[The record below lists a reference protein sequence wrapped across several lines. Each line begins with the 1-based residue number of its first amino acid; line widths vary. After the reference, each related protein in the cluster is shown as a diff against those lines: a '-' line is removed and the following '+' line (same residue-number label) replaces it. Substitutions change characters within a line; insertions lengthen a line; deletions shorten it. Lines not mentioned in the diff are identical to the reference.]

1 MGGIMDNFTA
11 PATNIPKIEEKDKA
25 KEIFET
31 TLRKE
36 IEKVLGGTLEGAFEL
51 KGGMGLLVTIKKD
64 NKPYAL
70 VIQRPSNG
78 IDPKKD
84 TDIYITEGVG
94 K

>member
-1 MGGIMDNFTA
+1 MDNFNA
-11 PATNIPKIEEKDKA
+11 PATNIPKSEEKDKEVA
-25 KEIFET
+25 ESA
-31 TLRKE
+31 LRKE

-64 NKPYAL
+64 DKPYAL

-84 TDIYITEGVG
+84 TDVYISEGIG

>member
-1 MGGIMDNFTA
+1 MDNFNA
-11 PATNIPKIEEKDKA
+11 PATNFSKTDDKDKA
-25 KEIFET
+25 KDAVDS
-31 TLRKE
+31 TLSKD

-51 KGGMGLLVTIKKD
+51 KGGMGLLVTIRKD
-64 NKPYAL
+64 DKPYAL

-84 TDIYITEGVG
+84 TDVYISEGIS

>member
-1 MGGIMDNFTA
+1 MDNFNA
-11 PATNIPKIEEKDKA
+11 PATNIPKSEEKA
-25 KEIFET
+25 KEVVESA
-31 TLRKE
+31 LRKD

-64 NKPYAL
+64 DKPYAL

-84 TDIYITEGVG
+84 TDVYISEGIG